1 MSLSSEIKI
10 VRQKSFMTQTEF
22 AEKLHVSY
30 TTVNRWE
37 AGKARPNLSAMKE
50 IKELCRELEIEYG
63 PVETAWISSKVK
75 EKEDNGRY

>member
-1 MSLSSEIKI
+1 MNFSDKIKI

-37 AGKARPNLSAMKE
+37 AGKARPNLSAMKG
-50 IKELCRELEIEYG
+50 IKELCRELEIEYT

-75 EKEDNGRY
+75 EN